1 MRSRLFALLICLG
14 ATLSTGL
21 SAGPLDDG
29 LAAFQSGNYQQAFEL
44 WKPLAESGDAKAQYN
59 IGLLFMNGLGVEKNA
74 VYARELFRAA
84 AKQGMV
90 EAQYNLGLIY
100 FQGISTFRR
109 NYDAHHW
116 WSLSAAQGHAA
127 SQYNLGMLYLKGM
140 GTGKGKEIDK
150 GLQLWESAAAQG
162 YPEAIE
168 SLIRVYSSGEL
179 IDQPN
184 PERARY
190 WQSRF
195 VGSE

>member
-1 MRSRLFALLICLG
+1 MRSLFALFLL
-14 ATLSTGL
+14 TLSVGL
-21 SAGPLDDG
+21 PAGPLDEG
-29 LAAFQSGNYQQAFEL
+29 LVAFQAGNYQQAFEL

-59 IGLLFMNGLGVEKNA
+59 IGLLFMNGLGVEKNP

-84 AKQGMV
+84 ARQGMV
-90 EAQYNLGLIY
+90 DAQYNLGLIY

-140 GTGKGKEIDK
+140 GTGKGKDIDR
-150 GLQLWESAAAQG
+150 GLQLWESAATQA

-168 SLIRVYSSGEL
+168 GLIRIYNSGEL
-179 IDQPN
+179 IGQPN

-190 WQSRF
+190 WQNRIR
-195 VGSE
+195 